1 MALCFEHRPLCHLC
15 KVTNAIL
22 KSVFKLGPK
31 KRPLVAVLFVCL
43 FLIHQESASSQG
55 TIPVAPTTVDADE
68 SIAGPRRQLL
78 SCTDLPEGN
87 TWHDGSSW
95 GNCNTYYSNN
105 LCTSSG
111 GYGSGWL
118 TEWGSFSGWTSYGL
132 DATEACCVC
141 GGGSRREYRMYV
153 CAPPVLFVHW
163 MRALIRC
170 PCLVLLE
177 LGFPCDLLDFVLPVL

>member
-95 GNCNTYYSNN
+95 GNCNTYYSDN

-141 GGGSRREYRMYV
+141 GGGSRPS
-153 CAPPVLFVHW
+153 PP
-163 MRALIRC
+163 
-170 PCLVLLE
+170 PPSPPPPKPPPPSPPPPNP
-177 LGFPCDLLDFVLPVL
+177 LGGGHRLTNDGRHPGPL